1 MAKKQ
6 IISTQ
11 QAVIMTG
18 KSERR
23 IQVACRSGEIR
34 AEKIG
39 RSWHIEKTS
48 VNEFI
53 RKLAKAERERVKKA
67 KAAAKRRE
75 QEGHDQG
82 GDSQIHGKKSRA
94 E

>member
-67 KAAAKRRE
+67 KAAAKKGR
-75 QEGHDQG
+75 
-82 GDSQIHGKKSRA
+82 K
-94 E
+94 

>member
-23 IQVACRSGEIR
+23 IQDACRSGELR

-48 VNEFI
+48 VNEYI
-53 RKLAKAERERVKKA
+53 RKIVKAEKERAKKA
-67 KAAAKRRE
+67 A
-75 QEGHDQG
+75 Q
-82 GDSQIHGKKSRA
+82 KKTGRK
-94 E
+94 

>member
-18 KSERR
+18 KSERT
-23 IQVACRSGEIR
+23 IQVACQSGELR

-48 VNEFI
+48 VNEYI
-53 RKLAKAERERVKKA
+53 KKIAREERERAKKA
-67 KAAAKRRE
+67 KAAAKKGR
-75 QEGHDQG
+75 Q
-82 GDSQIHGKKSRA
+82 
-94 E
+94 

>member
-23 IQVACRSGEIR
+23 IQVACQNGEIR

-48 VNEFI
+48 VNEYI
-53 RKLAKAERERVKKA
+53 KKIAREERERA
-67 KAAAKRRE
+67 KAA
-75 QEGHDQG
+75 
-82 GDSQIHGKKSRA
+82 KKGRK
-94 E
+94 

>member
-6 IISTQ
+6 MISTQ

-23 IQVACRSGEIR
+23 IQLACQSGEIR

-67 KAAAKRRE
+67 KAAAKKGR
-75 QEGHDQG
+75 
-82 GDSQIHGKKSRA
+82 K
-94 E
+94 

>member
-6 IISTQ
+6 MISTQ

-23 IQVACRSGEIR
+23 IQVACQNGEIR

-67 KAAAKRRE
+67 KAAAKKGR
-75 QEGHDQG
+75 
-82 GDSQIHGKKSRA
+82 K
-94 E
+94 

>member
-18 KSERR
+18 KSERT
-23 IQVACRSGEIR
+23 IQVACQSGELR

-39 RSWHIEKTS
+39 HSWHIEKTS
-48 VNEFI
+48 VNEYI
-53 RKLAKAERERVKKA
+53 RKIVKAEKARAKKA
-67 KAAAKRRE
+67 AQRKTGRK
-75 QEGHDQG
+75 
-82 GDSQIHGKKSRA
+82 
-94 E
+94 

>member
-18 KSERR
+18 KSDRTIR
-23 IQVACRSGEIR
+23 NLCAAGEIR

-39 RSWHIEKTS
+39 KNWHIEKTS
-48 VNEFI
+48 VNEYC
-53 RKLAKAERERVKKA
+53 RKIAKAERERA
-67 KAAAKRRE
+67 RQAAKKGR
-75 QEGHDQG
+75 
-82 GDSQIHGKKSRA
+82 K
-94 E
+94 